1 MADSARLVRGP
12 TGRVVRP
19 MVLDQV
25 GGWLGLLVAR
35 SDTVLMALI
44 EEWGRPSEN

>member
-1 MADSARLVRGP
+1 MADSARLV
-12 TGRVVRP
+12 TGTHRRRVRP
-19 MVLDQV
+19 MVLDHV
-25 GGWLGLLVAR
+25 GAWLGLLVAR